1 MASHTHGTDP
11 IKRKEKPT
19 LNPSKREN
27 LEILND
33 KLQEKEQKL
42 KLDPENK
49 KLQEIVNNL
58 RQSLALERERGYKI

>member
-1 MASHTHGTDP
+1 MASHKHGTDP
-11 IKRKEKPT
+11 INRKEKPN